1 VSIERQ
7 TASALKWTGLAKGV
21 GQVVSWGVTLIVL
34 RLLAPADYGLIAIV
48 SVIIALLAS
57 VAELGLGASVIQ
69 SANLRP
75 EELAAVSGLVVLCN
89 IAIGVLLALCAPLF
103 AWFYGEPRLTA
114 LIQVASL
121 SFAFFALNTV
131 PQALAYRD
139 MNFKWLAMVELTG
152 VLVSGVATLILA
164 LFGFGV
170 WALLLGNQ
178 LQNLVRTALLLR
190 QPQPRPVFR
199 LSGIRRYLAFGGA
212 TTFSRLVVQMAYQ
225 SDVMIAGR
233 LLSQQAL
240 GLYSVS
246 LHLATLPMQKI
257 MSVINQVAF
266 PAIARLQSDRQR
278 LRIRM
283 LEASRILTVVSIA
296 ALWGMASVAP
306 EFVHIVMGPKWLAA
320 VYALQTVCLVIP
332 LRMLQIIF
340 ATAAL
345 GLGNIGANMRGMTA
359 TAIILP
365 TAFFVGAHWGINGL
379 ASAWVVAIPLIS
391 CFALPRMIR
400 SAGITASELF
410 AFTRGPLVAGVAM
423 YAGNFAVRELT
434 QSLHDAARLAL
445 LVVVGGTIYLTTL
458 RIADRQVIGELRR
471 MFTALRA

>member
-1 VSIERQ
+1 MSIERQ

-199 LSGIRRYLAFGGA
+199 LS
-212 TTFSRLVVQMAYQ
+212 
-225 SDVMIAGR
+225 
-233 LLSQQAL
+233 
-240 GLYSVS
+240 
-246 LHLATLPMQKI
+246 
-257 MSVINQVAF
+257 
-266 PAIARLQSDRQR
+266 
-278 LRIRM
+278 
-283 LEASRILTVVSIA
+283 
-296 ALWGMASVAP
+296 
-306 EFVHIVMGPKWLAA
+306 
-320 VYALQTVCLVIP
+320 
-332 LRMLQIIF
+332 
-340 ATAAL
+340 
-345 GLGNIGANMRGMTA
+345 
-359 TAIILP
+359 
-365 TAFFVGAHWGINGL
+365 
-379 ASAWVVAIPLIS
+379 
-391 CFALPRMIR
+391 
-400 SAGITASELF
+400 
-410 AFTRGPLVAGVAM
+410 
-423 YAGNFAVRELT
+423 
-434 QSLHDAARLAL
+434 
-445 LVVVGGTIYLTTL
+445 
-458 RIADRQVIGELRR
+458 
-471 MFTALRA
+471 